1 MLYLLLWELMVF
13 IYFLKFL
20 FIDERERNIGLL
32 SHLFMHSLVALYVP
46 WPGMNVQFLCIGM
59 ALQSTELPSQGG
71 IYVFVL
77 TYFSQLAIFCRA
89 ILIQFKSAN
98 SWNFRPRNNI
108 KECLVQILQFI
119 NEYTMDKKYND
130 LYAVI
135 QQKSNKIRS
144 SNW

>member
-1 MLYLLLWELMVF
+1 
-13 IYFLKFL
+13 
-20 FIDERERNIGLL
+20 
-32 SHLFMHSLVALYVP
+32 
-46 WPGMNVQFLCIGM
+46 MNVQFLCIGM